1 MKILRLVVIVLV
13 LVALGVFG
21 AQWLARD
28 EVRDWGEVFVRVGGY
43 DVTATVPGAI
53 LALVLAAVLLWI
65 VWTLLAL
72 PFRAW
77 GRHRRKRARAQLIE
91 GLEAVQHGHWL
102 RAEKL
107 LDRAAQDPE
116 VGSAARIAAV
126 RAAQARADAPA
137 LERHL
142 QALAQ
147 RDPTAHALLLADD
160 ALAAGLPTQALV
172 ALDAPGAQPLPPR
185 GLALRAQALAEV
197 GRAGDAWG
205 LLGPLRQHKALS
217 APDYAQL
224 ETRLAAQSLE
234 QAGDANAL
242 AERWELVP
250 KALRT
255 ERAVVA
261 AYATRA
267 AALRWDDAATHALE
281 HALDSR
287 WDEDLIALYGR
298 LPVGKLD
305 SRRASAQ
312 RWLQAHSDSPA
323 LLLALARLARQQGQW
338 PQAQEFLHRALAQG
352 GGAEAWEEL
361 GHGYA
366 AAGEDLL
373 ARRSYANALAAQRG
387 ELPATAPDRDLRQ
400 QIHDQAVTE
409 TRDEHG
415 LPRLPE

>member
-13 LVALGVFG
+13 LVALGVFV

-53 LALVLAAVLLWI
+53 LALILAAVLLWI

-197 GRAGDAWG
+197 GRAGDAW
-205 LLGPLRQHKALS
+205 ACS
-217 APDYAQL
+217 ARCAS
-224 ETRLAAQSLE
+224 TR
-234 QAGDANAL
+234 
-242 AERWELVP
+242 RCRP
-250 KALRT
+250 RT
-255 ERAVVA
+255 TPNWKRAWP
-261 AYATRA
+261 R
-267 AALRWDDAATHALE
+267 
-281 HALDSR
+281 SR
-287 WDEDLIALYGR
+287 W
-298 LPVGKLD
+298 
-305 SRRASAQ
+305 SRPATPMRWPSAGNWCPRPCAPNAPWWPPTPPGPPRCAGTMRPPMPWNM
-312 RWLQAHSDSPA
+312 RWT
-323 LLLALARLARQQGQW
+323 
-338 PQAQEFLHRALAQG
+338 
-352 GGAEAWEEL
+352 
-361 GHGYA
+361 
-366 AAGEDLL
+366 AAG
-373 ARRSYANALAAQRG
+373 
-387 ELPATAPDRDLRQ
+387 TK
-400 QIHDQAVTE
+400 T
-409 TRDEHG
+409 
-415 LPRLPE
+415 